1 VRAGAAQPVEGFGAI
16 ADDHQFVRDRTPGKR
31 PQSQLLVCGIV
42 LDEEDQAVH
51 GAPTDAAGN
60 VK

>member
-1 VRAGAAQPVEGFGAI
+1 
-16 ADDHQFVRDRTPGKR
+16 VRDRTPGKR